1 MNNQAKL
8 LPSVDHVLQ
17 LQSTQRLLGVYD
29 REWVVMIVRA
39 ALQRIRAN
47 LFTSANNE
55 VLSRHELLSMVE
67 ADLSDAVH
75 TTCQSSFRRA
85 INATGV
91 ILHTGLGRA
100 PLPPA
105 ARSAV
110 IDAVENYSNLEIDL
124 ERGVRGSRLTHLEGM
139 ICHACGAEAAVVVNN
154 NAAAVMLMLSS
165 LARGKEVII
174 SRGELVEIGGSFRI
188 PDIIEASGARL
199 REVGTTNRT
208 HCHDYEAVINEESAV
223 ILAVHP
229 SNYRVRGF
237 TSSVDLQELSE
248 ISRRTGIPLIYDL
261 GGGAIIDLEDYDLP
275 PEPIVAECLQHGVD
289 LVSFS
294 GDKVLG
300 GPQAGIIAGKK
311 VLVDSLCKN
320 PMIRAL
326 RCDKMTIA
334 ALEATLR
341 LYRLNSANLCAGHP
355 VLKMMTEDV
364 ELVRQ
369 RGKALIA
376 KLSVRSRKRLK
387 PIVKDNAAEVGSGAM
402 PLEELKSAAV
412 NLHPVF
418 CTSEQLARTLRMDDN
433 GVVGRIH
440 RDVVLLDMRTVRD
453 DEVALIVAS
462 LERAAA
468 D

>member
-1 MNNQAKL
+1 
-8 LPSVDHVLQ
+8 
-17 LQSTQRLLGVYD
+17 
-29 REWVVMIVRA
+29 
-39 ALQRIRAN
+39 
-47 LFTSANNE
+47 
-55 VLSRHELLSMVE
+55 
-67 ADLSDAVH
+67 
-75 TTCQSSFRRA
+75 
-85 INATGV
+85 
-91 ILHTGLGRA
+91 
-100 PLPPA
+100 
-105 ARSAV
+105 
-110 IDAVENYSNLEIDL
+110 
-124 ERGVRGSRLTHLEGM
+124 
-139 ICHACGAEAAVVVNN
+139 
-154 NAAAVMLMLSS
+154 MLSS

-248 ISRRTGIPLIYDL
+248 ISRRTGIPLIY
-261 GGGAIIDLEDYDLP
+261 A
-275 PEPIVAECLQHGVD
+275 
-289 LVSFS
+289 
-294 GDKVLG
+294 
-300 GPQAGIIAGKK
+300 
-311 VLVDSLCKN
+311 
-320 PMIRAL
+320 
-326 RCDKMTIA
+326 
-334 ALEATLR
+334 LR
-341 LYRLNSANLCAGHP
+341 LYRLNSDNLCAGHP

-433 GVVGRIH
+433 GVVGRIN